1 MDGGTI
7 MLDLDLIKKTLMIGA
22 GLAVVSKDKIETL
35 AKMLAEKGNVSKKEG
50 EKLVDDLLKRAETA
64 KNDLNEKVEKMVKDV
79 VLKMDIATK
88 EDFASLEQQIKELE
102 KKLVKKEP

>member
-1 MDGGTI
+1 

-22 GLAVVSKDKIETL
+22 GLAVVSKEKIETL

-88 EDFASLEQQIKELE
+88 EDIASLEQQIKELE
-102 KKLVKKEP
+102 KKLMEKES

>member
-1 MDGGTI
+1 

-22 GLAVVSKDKIETL
+22 GLAIVSKDKIETL

-64 KNDLNEKVEKMVKDV
+64 KNDLNEKVEKMVKDT

-88 EDFASLEQQIKELE
+88 EDIASLEQQIKELE
-102 KKLVKKEP
+102 KKLMEKES

>member
-1 MDGGTI
+1 

-88 EDFASLEQQIKELE
+88 EDIASLEQQIKELE
-102 KKLVKKEP
+102 KKLVEKES

>member
-1 MDGGTI
+1 

-22 GLAVVSKDKIETL
+22 GLAAVSKDKIETL
-35 AKMLAEKGNVSKKEG
+35 ARMLAEKGNVSKKEG

-88 EDFASLEQQIKELE
+88 EDIASLEQQIKELE
-102 KKLVKKEP
+102 KKLVEKES